1 MVKLNRRQLLT
12 FGIVT
17 TVGIFTKELWQSQH
31 SELLWAKPSQQ
42 IYKSNNGLLEVE
54 LTADEIP
61 IKVGN
66 KTAYLLTYNGQIPA
80 PRLEAKAGDKVK
92 IKLINKLSQPTNL
105 HYHGLH
111 ISPTNNADN
120 IFLHIKPN
128 QTFNYEFTIPENHHP
143 MMGWYH
149 PHLHGYTAEQLSGGL
164 AGLFVIRGKL
174 DEIPE
179 IKSAREE
186 FIVLQDFSLD
196 NNGRIANAQM
206 MSLIRGREGDLMT
219 VNGEINPQISINSGE
234 WLRLRILNASSSR
247 FYNLSLE
254 DNPFYLIATDGG
266 AISFP
271 LEMRKLLLTPG
282 QRAEIMVQGS
292 SNLSSFKLI
301 NLPYNRGGM
310 GMMGGAM
317 MGGGMGRGRN
327 RRNRKNDNS
336 SNTLAT
342 INVNKSDNSDTKI
355 FSSLPSQLT
364 SITPLPSPDKIR
376 SFTLNHGMSQS
387 MGMAFLI
394 NGQSY
399 NHQRIDTEVKLN
411 TVEEW
416 ELINND
422 MMDHPFHIHVN
433 SFQVISRQG
442 VKENL
447 PAWYDTVLV
456 RRGER
461 VKIRIPF
468 QDFTGKTAYHCH
480 IFDHED
486 LGMMGNL
493 LINLNSG

>member
-17 TVGIFTKELWQSQH
+17 TAGIFTKKLWQSQY
-31 SELLWAKPSQQ
+31 SELLWAKTSQQ

-111 ISPTNNADN
+111 ISPTGNADN

-143 MMGWYH
+143 MTAWYH

-179 IKSAREE
+179 IKSAKEE

-196 NNGRIANAQM
+196 NNGRITNAQM
-206 MSLIRGREGDLMT
+206 MSLMRGREGDLIT
-219 VNGEINPQISINSGE
+219 VNGEVNPQISINSGE

-266 AISFP
+266 GISSP

-282 QRAEIMVQGS
+282 QRAEIMVQGN
-292 SNLSSFKLI
+292 SNLSSLKLI

-310 GMMGGAM
+310 GMMGG
-317 MGGGMGRGRN
+317 GMGRGRN
-327 RRNRKNDNS
+327 RRNNNS

-342 INVNKSDNSDTKI
+342 INVSKSENSNTKI

-364 SITPLPSPDKIR
+364 SITLLPSPDKTR
-376 SFTLNHGMSQS
+376 SFTLNHGMSQP
-387 MGMAFLI
+387 MKMAFLI

-399 NHQRIDTEVKLN
+399 NHQGIDTEVKLN

-433 SFQVISRQG
+433 SFQVISRNDIPE
-442 VKENL
+442 KITS
-447 PAWYDTVLV
+447 WYDTVLV

-461 VKIRIPF
+461 VTIRIPF

-493 LINLNSG
+493 LINLNSR